1 MTMSDETQAAHVCQ
15 DARLLT
21 TLQRL
26 LAIQATD
33 LRPALDEAATLVAEA
48 LGADKVD
55 VFLHQAPIDSLVALG
70 TSATPMGRRQ
80 HELGLDRLPLS
91 NGGRAADVFRT
102 GEPYASGR
110 VDEDP
115 GELRGIVEG
124 LGVRSVLDYPLEVGG
139 ERRGVVQADSA
150 TPDFFTEA
158 DQSFFAAV
166 TQWVGMVM
174 HRAELVE
181 QATAAAAR
189 RGRSEATEEIT
200 RITRRHREV
209 AVLIAEGLT
218 NAEIARRLT
227 LVEGT
232 VANHVE
238 HILRRLGLR
247 GRTQIAV
254 WAVEHGLYRLG
265 EDDEDEPD
273 QPEPPM
279 LRPLR

>member
-1 MTMSDETQAAHVCQ
+1 MTMSDETQAAQVCL
-15 DARLLT
+15 DVRLLT

-48 LGADKVD
+48 LSADKVD

-124 LGVRSVLDYPLEVGG
+124 LGVRSVLNYPLEVGG
-139 ERRGVVQADSA
+139 ERRGVLQVDSA
-150 TPDFFTEA
+150 TPDFFSEA
-158 DQSFFAAV
+158 DASFLAAV

-189 RGRSEATEEIT
+189 RGRREATEEIA
-200 RITRRHREV
+200 RISRREREV
-209 AVLIAEGLT
+209 AVLLAEGLS
-218 NAEIARRLT
+218 NAEIARRLI

-238 HILRRLGLR
+238 HILRKLNLR
-247 GRTQIAV
+247 GRTQVAV

-265 EDDEDEPD
+265 EDDEEPD
-273 QPEPPM
+273 GPEPQQ
-279 LRPLR
+279 LRPLK